1 MKRNYFLKNIS
12 EKGSIILYILQISL
26 REGSLI
32 FISASAVKS
41 CSMLIWL
48 KYMK

>member
-1 MKRNYFLKNIS
+1 VPVFFPFL
-12 EKGSIILYILQISL
+12 QMSL
-26 REGSLI
+26 MFGLVIENLI

-48 KYMK
+48 KYMKYMKKL